1 MTLRR
6 LAPAPPRASTFAFAL
21 RTAYNLTY
29 SAQNWSN
36 EITLPDGRKTLDVC
50 YGNLL
55 PPSCPTM
62 NEAQD
67 AGIEWALKKLKDHI
81 RTYDPP
87 LNTKEEVDA
96 EFGVWQKS
104 SSEQGNT
111 WSYTVSKGDAMLIVT
126 VRKSVEAPEAHSF
139 TYKFERMD

>member
-1 MTLRR
+1 
-6 LAPAPPRASTFAFAL
+6 
-21 RTAYNLTY
+21 
-29 SAQNWSN
+29 
-36 EITLPDGRKTLDVC
+36 
-50 YGNLL
+50 
-55 PPSCPTM
+55 M

-96 EFGVWQKS
+96 EFDKWQKS

-111 WSYTVSKGDAMLIVT
+111 WSYTVSKGDAMLT
-126 VRKSVEAPEAHSF
+126 VSVWKSKEAPEGGSF